1 MTAVVSAGPYW
12 SSVVLVAAGCVLL
25 CTGAKRRPG
34 PWRVVAARTVGALL
48 LADAVVYSIGLVV
61 AGTWSAST
69 SLPLALCNVGV
80 LVASAACWWRVP
92 LLVELTYFWGLAG
105 TLQGVLTPDLSS
117 GFPHLVFF
125 EYVVGHVGIVVAAL
139 FLVVGMGLVPRAGAI
154 GRVFAVTAVYTAFV
168 GVVDWLTGSNYM
180 FLSSPPTEWTV
191 LRLLGPWP
199 WYVLSAAGV
208 ALLLLVVL
216 DLPFWGVR
224 HEGAEMSPSRYFG
237 SRHRPVA
244 TG

>member
-1 MTAVVSAGPYW
+1 MAAVVSAGPYW

-25 CTGAKRRPG
+25 CRGAKRRPG
-34 PWRVVAARTVGALL
+34 PWRVVAARIIGSLL

-80 LVASAACWWRVP
+80 PVASSACWWRVP

-125 EYVVGHVGIVVAAL
+125 EYVAGHLGIVVAAL
-139 FLVVGMGLVPRAGAI
+139 FLVIGMGLVPRAGAI
-154 GRVFAVTAVYTAFV
+154 GRIFAVTAAYTAFV
-168 GVVDWLTGSNYM
+168 GAVDWLTGSNYM

-191 LRLLGPWP
+191 LRLLGAWP
-199 WYVLSAAGV
+199 WYVVGAAGV
-208 ALLLLVVL
+208 ALPLLVIL
-216 DLPFWGVR
+216 DLPFWRVR
-224 HEGAEMSPSRYFG
+224 HEGRELSPRYFG